1 MQMGWSVRRPA
12 KGREMDGRFHG
23 AASLMTSSVCPYC
36 RCPIGEL
43 EREPIVCAGCGTPH
57 HSDCYAENGGC
68 TVFGCNAA
76 PEEEPKL
83 SISGAYLATPEL
95 AREAQAQAIPA
106 ARPAPPPPVNG
117 AATATQ
123 TVFPHG
129 NSGSVLFRQAPV
141 IPTSPA
147 AAPAYVDFIP
157 HPDAK
162 PKNTFI
168 LLGVLLGMFGAHS
181 FYAGCKRKAFIQLGI
196 TVLTLG
202 FATPMAWIWAI
213 IDVFTIEEDSNGR
226 KFRS

>member
-1 MQMGWSVRRPA
+1 MGWGARRPA
-12 KGREMDGRFHG
+12 KGREVGIPFQG

-36 RCPIGEL
+36 RCPVEES

-68 TVFGCNAA
+68 TVFGCSAA

-95 AREAQAQAIPA
+95 AGGVQTQSIPA
-106 ARPAPPPPVNG
+106 VRPAPPPPVNG
-117 AATATQ
+117 AAAARQ
-123 TVFPHG
+123 MAPPQS
-129 NSGSVLFRQAPV
+129 NAGSVLFRPAPV
-141 IPTSPA
+141 TPISPV
-147 AAPAYVDFIP
+147 AAPAYVDFTP

-162 PKNTFI
+162 HQHTFI
-168 LLGVLLGMFGAHS
+168 LLGSFLGMFGAHN
-181 FYAGCKRKAFIQLGI
+181 FYAGYKRKAFIQLGI

-202 FATPMAWIWAI
+202 FAIPMTWVWAI
-213 IDVFTIEEDSNGR
+213 IDVCTIEDDSNGI